1 MSDQV
6 KKRLHCALV
15 LLAVTLLLIPPLF
28 LGAQQRF
35 RPSAASRTRAGMVLR
50 VDLDLVLLPVS
61 VTDERSRAFSGLRPD
76 EFEVYE
82 DKVRQQIATVSEVD
96 GPLSVG
102 LVFNGSGSM
111 SRNIN
116 LCKQAILAFFRYAS
130 REDEYFLIE
139 FSDRPHLL
147 SRFTSQ
153 TDRIMAYVGAA
164 RGGGR
169 TALYDAI
176 YFAIAEMQHARHD
189 RKVLLVL
196 SDGADNAS
204 RYTEK
209 DIRNAIQESGVQI
222 YTIGVFMPIPY
233 RDNSELRAGPV
244 NLARLGEISGGQ
256 GFVLD
261 NPADLPDLTGKIS
274 RELRTQY
281 EISYYPS
288 KRVHDG
294 QWRKVRVKVK
304 APPGAPPLEARTR
317 SGYYAPSF

>member
-1 MSDQV
+1 MTEAHAGGQV
-6 KKRLHCALV
+6 RKHPYHLV
-15 LLAVTLLLIPPLF
+15 DPSPWPVVGATGALF
-28 LGAQQRF
+28 LF
-35 RPSAASRTRAGMVLR
+35 
-50 VDLDLVLLPVS
+50 
-61 VTDERSRAFSGLRPD
+61 
-76 EFEVYE
+76 
-82 DKVRQQIATVSEVD
+82 
-96 GPLSVG
+96 
-102 LVFNGSGSM
+102 
-111 SRNIN
+111 
-116 LCKQAILAFFRYAS
+116 
-130 REDEYFLIE
+130 
-139 FSDRPHLL
+139 
-147 SRFTSQ
+147 
-153 TDRIMAYVGAA
+153 
-164 RGGGR
+164 GGGV
-169 TALYDAI
+169 L
-176 YFAIAEMQHARHD
+176 FMHD
-189 RKVLLVL
+189 YGPWVMILGVLLVL

-209 DIRNAIQESGVQI
+209 DIRNAIQESDVQI

-288 KRVHDG
+288 NQAHNG